1 MTDHVSNT
9 ASPNVDLGDYDPQKY
24 CHNNIE
30 HQGAEGIGI
39 AGEGNLVQSTGGGDD
54 VRDTGQQPGKTLL

>member
-1 MTDHVSNT
+1 MSTDNIQN
-9 ASPNVDLGDYDPQKY
+9 ASANVDLSAYDPQKY
-24 CHNNIE
+24 CHNIE